1 MEFAQLP
8 TFFGF
13 SGSPIRVLPR
23 LHRLL
28 IPPSRGEIAGL
39 VFPATWMS
47 DSFIRL
53 SRSDLQ
59 SIQQAALNLSEAS
72 ARLASELTDILCGGY
87 WICRVLTPPG
97 DWEVENNKLKAFLQ
111 FRGADQGPPPTPDF
125 LLHLLDESVGV
136 FNRSDQEDWARPS
149 FWAGYW
155 ARAALTTNTPWTS
168 DYLPEHPVY
177 WIVLRGGDWE
187 EPSVFES
194 LAEVNRFVSRTPTDQ
209 HIIQPLLDY
218 IEIFIFCSGASI
230 GPPGRWLWTRRS

>member
-1 MEFAQLP
+1 
-8 TFFGF
+8 
-13 SGSPIRVLPR
+13 
-23 LHRLL
+23 
-28 IPPSRGEIAGL
+28 
-39 VFPATWMS
+39 MS

-87 WICRVLTPPG
+87 WVCRVLTPPG
-97 DWEVENNKLKAFLQ
+97 DWEVENNKLKVFLQ

-155 ARAALTTNTPWTS
+155 AKAALTTNTPWTS
-168 DYLPEHPVY
+168 DYLPENPVY

-194 LAEVNRFVSRTPTDQ
+194 LAEVNRFVSPSDQ

-230 GPPGRWLWTRRS
+230 GLPGRWLWTRRS